1 MLELRCPSSPCGSTT
16 GHSTS
21 LLGQLNLQRS
31 DHAHRDVAGVV
42 DAADVDDDNFEAL
55 VHRADFADRRFGTG
69 EEEIAVQFVDPAAL
83 ADVVEHGLFGRGAS
97 YSRRCFD
104 DAVSGPDRRA

>member
-1 MLELRCPSSPCGSTT
+1 MAESRSAKTRPLRLAGVDARTSLSQQSLRIDD

-21 LLGQLNLQRS
+21 LLGQLNLQRG
-31 DHAHRDVAGVV
+31 DHAYCDVAGVV

-69 EEEIAVQFVDPAAL
+69 EERSPC
-83 ADVVEHGLFGRGAS
+83 S
-97 YSRRCFD
+97 S
-104 DAVSGPDRRA
+104 